1 MWELRQIFIRLFF
14 VLLLFVPFACS
25 DVSSEDS
32 TEVENSVLN
41 FTSRYARYPASLVSE
56 KFTVLELTKDKG
68 FRVTHHYI
76 LEDQESEASRNSH
89 SFVLDS
95 LLNITSI
102 EGENGEVE
110 SVTWFSK
117 FGKHLSRTDSLD
129 LGVVLNYSE

>member
-56 KFTVLELTKDKG
+56 KFREKIESAAMGNKELLKVDQITPLMLENDMINSYDALKD
-68 FRVTHHYI
+68 
-76 LEDQESEASRNSH
+76 AA
-89 SFVLDS
+89 
-95 LLNITSI
+95 
-102 EGENGEVE
+102 NG
-110 SVTWFSK
+110 
-117 FGKHLSRTDSLD
+117 GH
-129 LGVVLNYSE
+129 GNY